1 MFDFL
6 LLIRLI
12 EPFGGR
18 FLKWI
23 PIIFYFYYPFYMSSI
38 VCHLVLVISYH
49 LYSSSGSVDMSVSVE
64 LHYLINSCSH
74 EVISVDNHTF
84 INPILST

>member
-1 MFDFL
+1 
-6 LLIRLI
+6 
-12 EPFGGR
+12 
-18 FLKWI
+18 
-23 PIIFYFYYPFYMSSI
+23 MSSI